1 VADITIILLG
11 KLLQS
16 RLLQPGEKTGIM
28 TNGRESKA
36 KITHPPASK
45 LIMDNTLKEV
55 IFGPMRLPFLILT
68 PACVM
73 LGAATADWSG
83 SPLNFYYLALALI
96 GAVGAHM
103 SVNALN
109 EYHDFESGLDFN
121 TEPTPFSGG
130 SGTLPR
136 NPNKSHVALITGI
149 VSMAVTVLVGIYF
162 LRVRGLLILPVGLL
176 GLVTIVTYTKWI
188 TRNSLICLI
197 APGLGFGPCMV
208 MGTDFVLTGTY
219 SWTSFIASLVPFFLV
234 SDLLLLNQFPDVEA
248 DRGVGRHHFPI
259 AIGRKASVILY
270 VAFLGSAYATVTIG
284 YVAGKLPLEGFLAF
298 GSTIF
303 AIPTVRGVAR
313 FANDVPELIPYMGRN
328 VVVIILTPVL
338 LAIGL
343 FIGK

>member
-1 VADITIILLG
+1 
-11 KLLQS
+11 
-16 RLLQPGEKTGIM
+16 
-28 TNGRESKA
+28 
-36 KITHPPASK
+36 
-45 LIMDNTLKEV
+45 MDNTLKEV

-73 LGAATADWSG
+73 LGAATAAWSG
-83 SPLNFYYLALALI
+83 SPLNFYHLALALL
-96 GAVGAHM
+96 GAVGAHI

-109 EYHDFESGLDFN
+109 EYHDFKSGLDFN

-130 SGTLPR
+130 SGTLPK
-136 NPNKSHVALITGI
+136 NPHRSHVALITAI
-149 VSMAVTVLVGIYF
+149 VSITVTVLVGVFF
-162 LRVRGLLILPVGLL
+162 LRVRGLWLLPVGLL
-176 GLVTIVTYTKWI
+176 GLVTIVAYTKWI
-188 TRNSLICLI
+188 TRNAFLCLI
-197 APGLGFGPCMV
+197 APGLGFGPFMV

-259 AIGRKASVILY
+259 TIGRKASVSLY
-270 VAFLGSAYATVTIG
+270 AAFLGSAYATVIIG
-284 YVAGKLPLEGFLAF
+284 YVAGKLPVEGFLAL
-298 GSTIF
+298 GSIIF

-313 FANDVPELIPYMGRN
+313 FADDVPELIPYMGRN

-343 FIGK
+343 FIGH